1 MVNMVNRMF
10 VSFLLSLLSR
20 QESDPAPLDR
30 FEGPP
35 DSEGRLPVEHG
46 RLEKL
51 RQYRI

>member
-10 VSFLLSLLSR
+10 VSSLLSR